1 MKKLKK
7 LVLILVLS
15 LVLVFGIKIC
25 INEYEQYAQK
35 ASNYIDVIQLKA
47 ENENPQ
53 MMSYLIKTKNGKVIM
68 IDGGNAVD
76 STHLQGHINEC
87 GGKVDYWFLTH
98 FHQDHTGAICEII
111 DNTNIEIS
119 NIVAD
124 FCDRELVEK
133 YEAHRLNQY
142 DRIVNSLENS
152 KVKDKII
159 IPTESQIFEIDNL
172 KIKILS
178 LYKDDIFE
186 NLGNNTSMVFKLY
199 INDKSFL
206 VLGDLGAQRCLQV
219 MNECLEEL
227 DSDYVQMAHHGQNG
241 VTYEFYEAVSPEYC
255 LWPTPEWLW
264 NNDNG
269 GGYNS
274 GPWKTLE
281 TREWIE
287 KLDVEENYIA
297 KDGDKV
303 IRIF

>member
-1 MKKLKK
+1 MKKIQKIILII
-7 LVLILVLS
+7 VLILI
-15 LVLVFGIKIC
+15 LVFGTKIC
-25 INEYEQYAQK
+25 ITQYK
-35 ASNYIDVIQLKA
+35 SFVNKSNNYIDIIQLKA

-53 MMSYLIKTKNGKVIM
+53 MMSYLIKTKNGKVVM

-76 STHLQGHINEC
+76 SIHLQNRINEC

-98 FHQDHTGAICEII
+98 YHQDHTGAICEII
-111 DNTNIEIS
+111 NNTDIEIS
-119 NIVAD
+119 NIIAD

-133 YEAHRLNQY
+133 YESHRLDQY
-142 DRIVNSLENS
+142 DRIVDSLNDD

-186 NLGNNTSMVFKLY
+186 NLGNNTSMIFKLY

-206 VLGDLGAQRCLQV
+206 VLGDLGKERCIQV
-219 MNECLEEL
+219 MDECLEEL

-241 VTYEFYEAVSPEYC
+241 VTFEFYQAVSPDYC

-274 GPWKTLE
+274 GAWKTLE
-281 TREWIE
+281 TREWI
-287 KLDVEENYIA
+287 KQLDVNENYIA